1 MRVFGT
7 AILLKGL
14 ASRESI
20 RRNQAGFYP
29 QGNFVLLK
37 QHMEEKSK
45 IVPLDP
51 FSSLDCQR
59 TKKQDILS

>member
-20 RRNQAGFYP
+20 RNQAGFYP
-29 QGNFVLLK
+29 QGNFGLLK